1 MDKKK
6 QYNPKDKK
14 SVISYAKLLKEKTLR
29 QICDPE
35 VIGHN
40 YTGKGN
46 FGQLLEK
53 FYFGYEPNSTAEADF
68 EEIGMELKS
77 SPLKQLKNNEYRS
90 KERLVLNIINYLN
103 VVNQDFE
110 NSDFIKKNAS
120 ILLIFYLHQSGY
132 DILDLI
138 IKLVDEWSFPSTDL
152 EIIKKDWEVIKQKI
166 ADGKAHELS
175 EGDTFY
181 LGACTK
187 GANATSV
194 RKQPFSEIPAKQ
206 RAYSFKQGYVNHII
220 ASIAGETKEVY
231 GKLIPSIKEAEKK
244 TIEEIVIEK
253 FKPYYEKTIAE
264 ILDKTGVELNT
275 SAKNFYAN
283 LTKAIL
289 GIELNKEIE
298 EFEKAE
304 IQVKTV
310 RLKEN
315 NLPKEDMSFPTFKY
329 EEIVNETWENSDFK
343 EILEHKFLFV
353 FFQFRGN
360 ELVLKKIKFWN
371 MPYSDLLEVKKVWT
385 ETQQIVAKGEIVK
398 GFKTDK
404 NGKISRET
412 NFPNKEFSEISHV
425 RPHARDASDTYPL
438 PKQDKLTKENE
449 YTKHCFWLNNS
460 YVRDEIYL
468 K

>member
-1 MDKKK
+1 MKLP
-6 QYNPKDKK
+6 YNPRDKN
-14 SVISYAKLLKEKTLR
+14 SVIEYAKKLKGKSLR
-29 QICDPE
+29 QVCDPT
-35 VIGHN
+35 ILQHS
-40 YTGKGN
+40 YLGKGN
-46 FGQLLEK
+46 FGQVLEK

-68 EEIGMELKS
+68 AQIGMELKS

-90 KERLVLNIINYLN
+90 KERLVLNIINYFN
-103 VVNQDFE
+103 VVNQNFE

-120 ILLIFYLHQSGY
+120 ILLIFYLHQAGY

-152 EIIKKDWEVIKQKI
+152 EIIKKDWETITQKI
-166 ADGKAHELS
+166 ANGKAHELS

-187 GANATSV
+187 GANASSV

-231 GKLIPSIKEAEKK
+231 GKLIPSVKEAKKK

-253 FKPYYEKTIAE
+253 FKPYYGKTIEE

-275 SAKNFYAN
+275 SAKSFYAN

-329 EEIVNETWENSDFK
+329 KEIVNEDWENSDFK
-343 EILEHKFLFV
+343 DILEHKFLFV
-353 FFQFRGN
+353 FFQFEN
-360 ELVLKKIKFWN
+360 EKLVLRKVKFWN
-371 MPYSDLLEVKKVWT
+371 MPYSDLLEVEKVWT
-385 ETQQIVAKGEIVK
+385 KTQQIVAKGEIVK
-398 GFKTDK
+398 EIKTDK
-404 NGKISRET
+404 NGKEVRFT
-412 NFPNKEFSEISHV
+412 NFPSKKFSSISHV
-425 RPHARDASDTYPL
+425 RPHATNASDTYPL
-438 PKQDKLTKENE
+438 PKKDKLTKEME

-468 K
+468 KK